1 MPRDPFTV
9 TELDGP
15 RFELAMQL
23 LRQGQRVRFVDL
35 DLRVYEREVLVV
47 AVQSTWRSENV
58 TAESARADLL
68 NAEKQLRVLLDGS
81 PVLRSALPSEVRFEL
96 EDDYGMGSVLVCTL
110 QQGQLRWAPGFPTRR

>member
-1 MPRDPFTV
+1 
-9 TELDGP
+9 
-15 RFELAMQL
+15 MQL

-47 AVQSTWRSENV
+47 AVQSTWTSENV

-81 PVLRSALPSEVRFEL
+81 PVLRSAPSPRSC
-96 EDDYGMGSVLVCTL
+96 GHRPR
-110 QQGQLRWAPGFPTRR
+110 LRP